1 MIKTNFSV
9 NSEEK
14 NRILNLH
21 ESATKNQYLVLED
34 EMSSDD
40 IADRDRGEVFANK
53 ADKNSKYRE
62 WIAKN
67 GSEELKKLVSVIN
80 YALKNSSNPKDKDLR
95 LLGKYLRKNPQ
106 IEKQIEEYAKQ
117 NPLNSSP
124 NQ

>member
-9 NSEEK
+9 NNEEK

-53 ADKNSKYRE
+53 ADKNRKYGE
-62 WIAKN
+62 WISKN
-67 GSEELKKLVSVIN
+67 GDNELRKLISTIEE
-80 YALKNSSNPKDKDLR
+80 ALKNASNPEDKDYKK
-95 LLGKYLRKNPQ
+95 LGKYLRKNPQ

-117 NPLNSSP
+117 NPLSSSP